1 MGIISLEKINH
12 LYWLGR
18 YTERVFTTI
27 KSFEGY
33 YDRMIDQDET
43 AYQDFCRRL
52 NIPDIYGSKE
62 AFVEEYVYDE
72 KNPDSLYSNLARAF
86 DNAVILR
93 EEISSEVLAYI
104 QMSLDLLKSHGHKQ
118 AALLD
123 LQEIVD
129 YLFAFWGSVDDC
141 VENEDC
147 RNIMK
152 CGKYV
157 ERLDLYM
164 RLSYDYRRIEKEFS
178 KFLNRLHRIQI
189 WYSTENLGKLTEILN
204 KKERWKEDY
213 YDALNALGGILEV
226 I

>member
-1 MGIISLEKINH
+1 MLS
-12 LYWLGR
+12 
-18 YTERVFTTI
+18 
-27 KSFEGY
+27 
-33 YDRMIDQDET
+33 
-43 AYQDFCRRL
+43 
-52 NIPDIYGSKE
+52 
-62 AFVEEYVYDE
+62 
-72 KNPDSLYSNLARAF
+72 
-86 DNAVILR
+86 
-93 EEISSEVLAYI
+93 YI

-204 KKERWKEDY
+204 KKERWTEDY
-213 YDALNALGGILEV
+213 YDALNALGGIIEV

>member
-204 KKERWKEDY
+204 KKERWTEDY
-213 YDALNALGGILEV
+213 YDALNARGGIIEV

>member
-93 EEISSEVLAYI
+93 EEISSEVLSYI

-204 KKERWKEDY
+204 KKERWTEDY
-213 YDALNALGGILEV
+213 YDALNALGGIIEV

>member
-1 MGIISLEKINH
+1 MGTISLDKINH

-27 KSFEGY
+27 KSFGEY
-33 YDRMIDQDET
+33 YDRMIDQDEE
-43 AYQDFCRRL
+43 AYKDFCRRL
-52 NIPDIYGSKE
+52 SIPDVYGSKE
-62 AFVEEYVYDE
+62 VFAEAYLYDGA
-72 KNPDSLYSNLARAF
+72 NPDSLYSNLARAF

-104 QMSLDLLKSHGHKQ
+104 QMSLDKLKEHGKKQ
-118 AALLD
+118 AALME

-152 CGKYV
+152 CGKYA

-164 RLSYDYRRIEKEFS
+164 RLSYSHRRIEKEFS
-178 KFLNRLHRIQI
+178 KFVNRLRRIHMG
-189 WYSTENLGKLTEILN
+189 YSTENLGKLTEILD
-204 KKERWKEDY
+204 KGEDWKEY
-213 YDALNALGGILEV
+213 YWEALNALGGIIEV